1 MYHGIIVIAVVL
13 VLIGLLLAIC
23 VGIVLDMNRT
33 NKSTISQSNDD
44 NVTEKRPI
52 PDIENLDMLALF
64 GKKA

>member
-44 NVTEKRPI
+44 IVTEKRPI